1 MLAKLTAWWATLT
14 PVELVWLCV
23 GLIGLA
29 LFSAR
34 WLLQWFVTEKTR
46 RSTVPATFWYLSLLG
61 GLLVFAYGLHRLDP
75 VILIGQFG
83 IVIYARNLV
92 FIRKERQEPAP
103 VINPSHHALKHG
115 APEPELKP
123 G

>member
-1 MLAKLTAWWATLT
+1 MLAKLTTWWSTLT
-14 PVELVWLCV
+14 PAELLWLCV
-23 GLIGLA
+23 GLIGQA

-75 VILIGQFG
+75 VILIGQLG
-83 IVIYARNLV
+83 IVMYARNLV
-92 FIRKERQEPAP
+92 FIRKERQECAP
-103 VINPSHHALKHG
+103 VITPAQPALNHG
-115 APEPELKP
+115 ATAPELKP